1 MLTGTPVQNDL
12 TEVWGLLHWLYP
24 TVFTVTTEANFKE
37 AFDVG
42 QGKYDLDFVEGV
54 RKLLAVVMLRRTKAT
69 VEIDVPPKEETTL
82 FLPMCDAQ
90 RFWTY
95 RLLTEMD
102 EIALDSVFGSG
113 VDDERREALKHLQT
127 EVGSRGITGETK
139 CETLIYFLFVPLT
152 FRCSVAK
159 IEFYASPAYASMRSV
174 SRMTP
179 SCIGTDELWHSPYLL
194 PGAEPE
200 PYIPNEDLINSSSKI
215 IAIDKI
221 LADVL
226 PKGEQVLI
234 FSVRLELLRETR
246 RTLTLPTAMDWVWLP
261 TNVSYWLTEACLG
274 CWTSYQTF

>member
-139 CETLIYFLFVPLT
+139 CETLLFLI
-152 FRCSVAK
+152 C
-159 IEFYASPAYASMRSV
+159 
-174 SRMTP
+174 P
-179 SCIGTDELWHSPYLL
+179 SDI
-194 PGAEPE
+194 
-200 PYIPNEDLINSSSKI
+200 SSQCGK
-215 IAIDKI
+215 
-221 LADVL
+221 
-226 PKGEQVLI
+226 
-234 FSVRLELLRETR
+234 
-246 RTLTLPTAMDWVWLP
+246 
-261 TNVSYWLTEACLG
+261 N
-274 CWTSYQTF
+274 